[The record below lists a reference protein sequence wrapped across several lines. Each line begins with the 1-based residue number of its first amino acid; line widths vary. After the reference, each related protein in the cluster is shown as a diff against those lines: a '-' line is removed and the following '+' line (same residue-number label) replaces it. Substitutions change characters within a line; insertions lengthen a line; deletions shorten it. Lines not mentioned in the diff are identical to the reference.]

1 MPARAGKSFTSDH
14 MVAEDRSVSFRCS
27 SDAEQWRWL
36 ALPPSHPI
44 FIQTFNYYISV
55 ECSAAR
61 GTLDPAK
68 WSALT
73 WMDWELGEAA
83 AKLPVRGVMENR
95 IDDDKLGF
103 GIALYSDDD
112 GLVFRT
118 RGRGVVFRN
127 RDFEGW
133 RKQSK
138 DRIAAQ
144 QEPPAFDYADR
155 EAVGALMGE
164 QVLIGGLQERGAIYA
179 DGLITEANGMPPGS
193 RYLDGSGD
201 HVNAVHLAEAA
212 RQFCALLT
220 GTSDIQ
226 LNGGEI
232 SFSRYVEFN
241 VPFRILLTE
250 QIPHEI
256 AMSVEQ
262 AGKPCTSMIYRLS

>member
-1 MPARAGKSFTSDH
+1 MPARAGESFTSDH
-14 MVAEDRSVSFRCS
+14 MVAEDGSVSFRCS
-27 SDAEQWRWL
+27 SDASEWRWL
-36 ALPPSHPI
+36 ALAPSHPI

-83 AKLPVRGVMENR
+83 AKLPVRGIMENR

-118 RGRGVVFRN
+118 RGRGVVFHN

-138 DRIAAQ
+138 DRVSAQ
-144 QEPPAFDYADR
+144 KEPPAFDYANR
-155 EAVGALMGE
+155 EAVGALEGE
-164 QVLIGGLQERGAIYA
+164 RALIGPVVEGNAPYSDA
-179 DGLITEANGMPPGS
+179 LITAANGMPPGS

-212 RQFCALLT
+212 RQFSALLT
-220 GTSDIQ
+220 GDPDIK
-226 LNGGEI
+226 LKGGEL
-232 SFSRYVEFN
+232 SFTRYVEFN
-241 VPFRILLTE
+241 VPFRVLLTD
-250 QIPHEI
+250 QNPREI

-262 AGKPCTSMIYRLS
+262 AGKPCTSMIYRLG

>member
-1 MPARAGKSFTSDH
+1 MPAPAGRSFTSDH
-14 MVAEDRSVSFRCS
+14 VVAEDGSVNFRCS
-27 SDAEQWRWL
+27 NDVSEWRWL
-36 ALPPSHPI
+36 ALAPSHPI

-83 AKLPVRGVMENR
+83 SKPPARGIMENR
-95 IDDDKLGF
+95 IVDDKLGF

-118 RGRGVVFRN
+118 RGRGVVFHN

-138 DRIAAQ
+138 DRVSAQ
-144 QEPPAFDYADR
+144 KEPPAFDYANR
-155 EAVGALMGE
+155 EAVGALE
-164 QVLIGGLQERGAIYA
+164 SERALIGPIVEGNAPYSDA
-179 DGLITEANGMPPGS
+179 LITAANGMPPGS

-212 RQFCALLT
+212 RQFSALLT
-220 GTSDIQ
+220 GDPDIK
-226 LNGGEI
+226 LKGGEL
-232 SFSRYVEFN
+232 SFTRYVEFN
-241 VPFRILLTE
+241 VPFRILLTDRTASE
-250 QIPHEI
+250 LSMLI
-256 AMSVEQ
+256 SQ
-262 AGKPCTSMIYRLS
+262 AGKDCTKVTYRTD